1 MNKSQNGNPH
11 GVNFPTYF
19 YFFVND
25 KSSIDV
31 RCHMTCIVC
40 CVIIGYKSCS
50 NGIKNKVEEGSWFI
64 FQKQSNN
71 CIKKMQ

>member
-1 MNKSQNGNPH
+1 
-11 GVNFPTYF
+11 
-19 YFFVND
+19 
-25 KSSIDV
+25 
-31 RCHMTCIVC
+31 MTCIVC